1 MPTSP
6 KVSLLCPAAIAGI
19 AALLYAVTRQRQSTD
34 LLGDIHNC
42 LEENV
47 AETRALHRTLR
58 RQRGAINDIHRYLVP
73 VTKGSSKHV
82 S

>member
-1 MPTSP
+1 MTYRS
-6 KVSLLCPAAIAGI
+6 KVLLLCPAAIAGL
-19 AALLYAVTRQRQSTD
+19 ATLLYAGLQQRKSTTV
-34 LLGDIHNC
+34 LGDIRNYVK
-42 LEENV
+42 ENV

-73 VTKGSSKHV
+73 VTKGSSKHA

>member
-1 MPTSP
+1 MTYLS
-6 KVSLLCPAAIAGI
+6 KVSILCPAIL
-19 AALLYAVTRQRQSTD
+19 ALLYSVTRQQRSTD

-42 LEENV
+42 MKENV

-58 RQRGAINDIHRYLVP
+58 RQRGAINDIHRYLLP
-73 VTKGSSKHV
+73 VTKGSEKHP

>member
-1 MPTSP
+1 MTYRSE
-6 KVSLLCPAAIAGI
+6 VLLLCPAAVAGI
-19 AALLYAVTRQRQSTD
+19 AALLYAVTQQRKSTAV
-34 LLGDIHNC
+34 LGDIRNC
-42 LEENV
+42 VKENV

-58 RQRGAINDIHRYLVP
+58 RQRGAINGIHRYLIP